1 MRRIHDKPERYLK
14 TPTQIFSNSLFMS
27 SSFNSNKE
35 IAFLFYAGIV
45 TLYSAFSAMEY
56 KR

>member
-1 MRRIHDKPERYLK
+1 
-14 TPTQIFSNSLFMS
+14 MS

-35 IAFLFYAGIV
+35 IALLFYAGIV

>member
-1 MRRIHDKPERYLK
+1 MRRIHGKPERYLK
-14 TPTQIFSNSLFMS
+14 TPTPIFSNSLFMS
-27 SSFNSNKE
+27 SRFSSNKE